1 MDQQT
6 HEWPSNSTWLI
17 LITYI
22 AWNPTSMDIC
32 PARLFICLLPT
43 FGHSFCT
50 RIPTWTKQSS
60 TCGFLCFFGDRRRIG
75 LLWVRPSPRNFTG
88 SIPERKR
95 GDNSLTTELFII
107 LIYIYIHLHVLSKTV
122 SKKNM
127 QIAVNIYKI
136 TLNHLKQLE
145 PPGSNS
151 RLRSLRASSV
161 SSRGKWWSTAPSQ
174 RGLLVDPTWNGY
186 YGYMDIL
193 FIKVGY

>member
-32 PARLFICLLPT
+32 PARLLHLPSSHVWPQLLHEDPNMNKAVV
-43 FGHSFCT
+43 
-50 RIPTWTKQSS
+50 RLR
-60 TCGFLCFFGDRRRIG
+60 FLMF
-75 LLWVRPSPRNFTG
+75 LWG
-88 SIPERKR
+88 SQEGSACCEFVLHRETSLEASQKEK
-95 GDNSLTTELFII
+95 GVNSLTTELFII
-107 LIYIYIHLHVLSKTV
+107 LIYIYIHLHALSKTV

-161 SSRGKWWSTAPSQ
+161 SSRGKWWSTAPDSGASWLIQ
-174 RGLLVDPTWNGY
+174 LE
-186 YGYMDIL
+186 MDIMGIL
-193 FIKVGY
+193 MGYNIYI